1 MVRGVKRE
9 PGTVTVSMCA
19 RALKVA
25 QRPARFHPLSDYLW
39 GTMEDQREVKHCAL
53 RVANKMQT

>member
-9 PGTVTVSMCA
+9 PGIARVSMCA
-19 RALKVA
+19 RAPKVA

-39 GTMEDQREVKHCAL
+39 GTVEDQREVGKCAL
-53 RVANKMQT
+53 RVVNKMQT